1 MGYKNTNR
9 RDENDAEIV
18 EVFRRFGVP
27 FVQGLP
33 GQGFDYIVGLPGGV
47 KLVEIKYPGREKLT
61 DKECK
66 VQELFGDD
74 FVVVTTVEEAIAL
87 VREI

>member
-9 RDENDAEIV
+9 RDENDSDIV

-27 FVQGLP
+27 LIQGLP
-33 GQGFDYIVGLPGGV
+33 GQGFDYIAGLPSGI
-47 KLVEIKYPGREKLT
+47 KLVEIKFPGREKLT
-61 DKECK
+61 EKEKK

-74 FVVVTTVEEAIAL
+74 FVVITIVEEAIAL
-87 VREI
+87 AREI